1 MVCWPACLRR
11 GEMKGQFIVEKSEAR
26 SVENLFL
33 AIARTDLANRRTLLS
48 YLNTAIALFVS
59 GAGLLKLSG
68 AGWLEALGL
77 LFMPVSVIVAVIGI
91 IDYRIQR
98 RGIMAERA
106 AADADKV
113 ALKTSVQ

>member
-1 MVCWPACLRR
+1 
-11 GEMKGQFIVEKSEAR
+11 MKGQFIVEKSEAR